1 MARPVPKPV
10 HKRRV
15 PKRVNRGKFSKAV
28 RDKVYER
35 DQGRCRM
42 CGRLGTELHH
52 VVFRSQ
58 GGRGVFTNALTLC
71 SKHHREVH
79 DNAELADYWVH
90 IFTDW
95 YGQGFWKDEY
105 DE

>member
-1 MARPVPKPV
+1 MARPVPKPN

-28 RDKVYER
+28 RDEVYER

-52 VVFRSQ
+52 VKFRSQ
-58 GGRGVFTNALTLC
+58 GGRGVSTNALTLC
-71 SKHHREVH
+71 TKHHSEVH
-79 DNAELADYWVH
+79 SNAELADYWVQTY
-90 IFTDW
+90 IEL
-95 YGQGFWKDEY
+95 YGDGFWKDEF